1 MTDEEMKAWRA
12 WRKNVRPELGG
23 ERQEASAMTASP
35 VKESTIEAS
44 GFSKAA
50 ASMRH
55 FRSSILAC
63 FRRFAA
69 GARRL

>member
-35 VKESTIEAS
+35 VKESTIE
-44 GFSKAA
+44 GK
-50 ASMRH
+50 
-55 FRSSILAC
+55 
-63 FRRFAA
+63 
-69 GARRL
+69 RLQQSRG